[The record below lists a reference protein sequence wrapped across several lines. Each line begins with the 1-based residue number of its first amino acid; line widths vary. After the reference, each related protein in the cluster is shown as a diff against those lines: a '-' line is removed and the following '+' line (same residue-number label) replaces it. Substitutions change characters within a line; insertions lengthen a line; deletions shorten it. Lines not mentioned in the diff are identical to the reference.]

1 MADIQQ
7 LLDDEKKKVTQLEET
22 IETKIS
28 QVVKGLSQK
37 LDAAV

>member
-28 QVVKGLSQK
+28 QVGRSPI
-37 LDAAV
+37 

>member
-28 QVVKGLSQK
+28 QVGRSAISKTK
-37 LDAAV
+37 KN